1 MFKQLLKKLDRQIDL
16 DKEWDFC
23 DGHGTCVR
31 WPIAGGKIVKF
42 YKLNDS
48 LINSIPYKNKDVE
61 DLF

>member
-1 MFKQLLKKLDRQIDL
+1 MFKQLLKKLDKQL
-16 DKEWDFC
+16 DHNKDWDFC
-23 DGHGTCVR
+23 DGYGTCVR
-31 WPIAGGKIVKF
+31 WLIGGGKIVKF